1 MHKAKNGREAPPGS
15 TRRLTA
21 AEFPRE
27 TGLQACRASHQREFR
42 IKYAGTDEIRVM
54 IDVLLGG
61 GVMDVV
67 RIAQNLFDDGHG
79 QAHPHQAAARIPA
92 TRETSQTIEIVPIA

>member
-1 MHKAKNGREAPPGS
+1 
-15 TRRLTA
+15 
-21 AEFPRE
+21 
-27 TGLQACRASHQREFR
+27 
-42 IKYAGTDEIRVM
+42 M